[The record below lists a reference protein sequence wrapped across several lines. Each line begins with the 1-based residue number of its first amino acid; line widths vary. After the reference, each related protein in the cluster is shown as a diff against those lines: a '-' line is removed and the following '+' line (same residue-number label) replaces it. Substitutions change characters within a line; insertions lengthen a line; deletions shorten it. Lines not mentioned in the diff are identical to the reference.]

1 MSQTTQVLKHLQSK
15 KSLTPL
21 EGLRK
26 YGTLRL
32 AAIVFNLRADGHN
45 IITENKNVGTKKK
58 PKYVANYKLLNTSK

>member
-1 MSQTTQVLKHLQSK
+1 MSQKTQVLKHLQSK

-32 AAIVFNLRADGHN
+32 AAIIFNLKDEGHN
-45 IITENKNVGTKKK
+45 IITESKNVGTKKK
-58 PKYVANYKLLNTSK
+58 PKYVANYKLINYN